1 MLTVEECVKIARNAC
16 IRMFGKEFVDKHK
29 EGFSSTRYPN
39 PDTGLFE
46 YSLLYAPLDRDNME
60 NYRFL
65 IDDRPFDYYASVL
78 VNMETGEVSVDPDKS
93 KTKLPS

>member
-1 MLTVEECVKIARNAC
+1 MLTVNKCVKIAQNAC
-16 IRMFGKEFVDKHK
+16 VRMFGKELVDKHK
-29 EGFSSTRYPN
+29 EGFSSARYPN

-46 YSLLYAPLDRDNME
+46 YSLLYAPLDKDNME
-60 NYRFL
+60 NGRFL

-78 VNMETGEVSVDPDKS
+78 VDMRTGEVSVDPDES